1 MAKTPPVVYL
11 IHGEDEFSIAQF
23 VSEIKAKLGDAA
35 MAAMDYIEL
44 DGRSISMNDLVTA
57 TQSVPFLTN
66 RRLVVLSN
74 PLAFAKKLSSN
85 QIFLDYLE
93 NVPGSSA
100 LVLVEKRTLTDE
112 RDREKGNYHWLEG
125 WAVNAGS
132 RAYLRHYG
140 RRKGKDM
147 SRWIQNR
154 ARELGGQFS
163 YQAADFLS
171 SLVGE
176 DARLADQEIQKLLS
190 YVNYQR
196 TVSPDDVEYL
206 TPLAGESNIF
216 DLVDAMGNQDGSQ
229 AFALLHRLL
238 EEQDPLSIFGM
249 VVRQFRLL
257 LLTRE
262 ILDQGGN
269 EDEIIR
275 LLSVPRFVARKM
287 SIQARHFDM
296 ATLESVY
303 FKLLDVDE
311 SIKTGQIDAS
321 LSLDLVLASITR

>member
-1 MAKTPPVVYL
+1 MAKKPPVVYL

-23 VSEIKAKLGDAA
+23 VAEIKAKLGDSA

-44 DGRSISMNDLVTA
+44 DGRLISMNELVTA
-57 TQSVPFLTN
+57 TQSVPFLAD
-66 RRLVVLSN
+66 RRLVVLN
-74 PLAFAKKLSSN
+74 HPLTFANRLSSN

-93 NVPGSSA
+93 NIPGSSA

-112 RDREKGNYHWLEG
+112 KDREKGKFHWLEG
-125 WAVNAGS
+125 WAINAGR
-132 RAYLRHYG
+132 RAYLRYYG
-140 RRKGKDM
+140 QRKGKEM

-176 DARLADQEIQKLLS
+176 DSRLADQEIQKLLS
-190 YVNYQR
+190 YVNFQR
-196 TVSPDDVEYL
+196 TVAPDDVEYL

-216 DLVDAMGNQDGSQ
+216 EMVDAMGNQDGPQ
-229 AFALLHRLL
+229 ALGMLHRLL

-262 ILDQGGN
+262 ILDQGGS
-269 EDEIIR
+269 EDEIMG
-275 LLSVPRFVARKM
+275 LLAIPRFVARKL

-296 ATLESVY
+296 ATLDSVY
-303 FKLLDVDE
+303 IKLLDVDE
-311 SIKTGQIDAS
+311 SIKTGQMDAS
-321 LSLDLVLASITR
+321 LSLDLVLASITL